1 MNLKAAVEG
10 TASEENPYRAGHY
23 YKQTADIDME
33 GEEWT
38 GIGLLKNAYNADTAH
53 AFTGSYDGNGH
64 SITNLKLKVDE
75 SASDP
80 TNRYLSLF
88 RAVSGATIKNLTV
101 DVAGFDGMASDDV
114 TGAAIIGMVDGGATL
129 ENCTA
134 TGFLGTSETPVVH
147 MTGGVIC
154 RVVTPEGGS
163 AYDTPLTLTN
173 VTNKVNVTCAR
184 KCGGIIANGVGKIIM
199 TNVVNEGNIT
209 KTGTKSGDQVGGLIG
224 YNDENVHVRFE
235 FNGIKNTGTISS
247 AGGPSYGQL
256 MGCWQIETGT
266 QTNIGDIAIAD
277 SNMPAST
284 RCPTKGSDIVNDFPI
299 YFGEL
304 GTDGLLHGV
313 N

>member
-1 MNLKAAVEG
+1 MFIYTDPTTGEKYEMYGRKLPHDPDGSPSYPWLISSVQDLLNLKAAVEG
-10 TASEENPYRAGHY
+10 TASEDNPYHADDC
-23 YKQTADIDME
+23 YKQTADIDLD
-33 GEEWT
+33 GVEWT
-38 GIGLLKNAYNADTAH
+38 GIGLLKNAYNAVVSC
-53 AFTGSYDGNGH
+53 AFSGTYDGDGH
-64 SITNLKLKVDE
+64 SVTNMTLKVDE

-80 TNRYLSLF
+80 TNRYLALF

-101 DVAGFDGMASDDV
+101 NVAGFDGMASDDV
-114 TGAAIIGMVDGGATL
+114 TGAAIVGMVDGGATL

-134 TGFLGTSETPVVH
+134 TGFLGTNETPVVH

-163 AYDTPLTLTN
+163 AFTTPLTLTN

-235 FNGIKNTGTISS
+235 LNGIKNTGTISS
-247 AGGPSYGQL
+247 AGGPSYG
-256 MGCWQIETGT
+256 
-266 QTNIGDIAIAD
+266 
-277 SNMPAST
+277 
-284 RCPTKGSDIVNDFPI
+284 
-299 YFGEL
+299 
-304 GTDGLLHGV
+304 
-313 N
+313 